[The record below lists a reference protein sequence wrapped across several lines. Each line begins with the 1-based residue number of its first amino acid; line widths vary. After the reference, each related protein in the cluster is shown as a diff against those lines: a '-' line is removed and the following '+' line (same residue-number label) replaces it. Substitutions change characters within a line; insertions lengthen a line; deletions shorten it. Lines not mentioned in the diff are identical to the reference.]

1 MNDISSREPRLA
13 VGLFLSVSGSV
24 ASLAALA
31 IVFIDKLAASYQID
45 PQFVVWR
52 LTLCFASL
60 VAIGATITLAYHF
73 ISSAVTA
80 LNLTAPARIFR
91 VGILAVLGLL
101 ATAVFVDALF
111 ASIYWRWWLG
121 DLTSIVL
128 VSSPQK
134 DPIVDANAQVVGER
148 SSALKSID
156 GKTINIFFADGR
168 SPDALRAKSEL
179 EQVGAH
185 VGLIRSEPRAIQ
197 PNTVYYRNVSV
208 LEAALEIEKIL
219 APFGV
224 TNRALATWGSPSADV
239 IVLLR

>member
-1 MNDISSREPRLA
+1 M
-13 VGLFLSVSGSV
+13 
-24 ASLAALA
+24 ASLVALA
-31 IVFIDKLAASYQID
+31 IVFIDKVAATHQID

-60 VAIGATITLAYHF
+60 IAIGAIITLAYHF
-73 ISSAVTA
+73 ICSALTA
-80 LNLTAPARIFR
+80 PNLTAPARTLR
-91 VGILAVLGLL
+91 VGVLAVLGLF

-121 DLTSIVL
+121 DLTRIVHL
-128 VSSPQK
+128 SRPQEG
-134 DPIVDANAQVVGER
+134 PIVDAADQATAR
-148 SSALKSID
+148 SSALKSIA
-156 GKTINIFFADGR
+156 GKTINIFVADER

-179 EQVGAH
+179 EQVGAR
-185 VGLIRSEPRAIQ
+185 VGLILTMPGGIIQ

-208 LEAALEIEKIL
+208 LEAALEIEKLL

-239 IVLLR
+239 VVWLR